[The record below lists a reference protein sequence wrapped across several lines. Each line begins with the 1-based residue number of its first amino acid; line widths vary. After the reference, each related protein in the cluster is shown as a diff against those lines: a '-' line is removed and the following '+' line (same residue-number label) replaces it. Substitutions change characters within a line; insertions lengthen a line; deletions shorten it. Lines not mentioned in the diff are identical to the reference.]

1 MNRAPNRAHLSRRPG
16 RAGAI
21 LALVAGVLLA
31 ACERKPAATEGRRA
45 APALPDIAL
54 APADAAQLT
63 RLSIDRLDDSEGVH
77 PARVTITLERRGGGW
92 ALTAPVAGE
101 ASRAA
106 VEETIRNL
114 ETLHL
119 WKQLDA
125 GTRTYDQYDLT
136 DDKAMRITA
145 WVGERKAVDL
155 FCGKGAQEGQLVR
168 LPARDG
174 MFALVNWGPQGYAGF
189 LFTRALRDWRESA
202 IFRFDEADVA
212 AIEIRNRG
220 GVLRFERHDS
230 GWVGTRAPPGGRPRP
245 WTRFDA
251 AKIAQLLRD
260 MRALS
265 ADDFTDGVSHA
276 DAGVDDAERTGGVL
290 RIERRT
296 SGPLTLRVGDLAH
309 DDTRFGLRD
318 ARWATKDGG
327 DETLYVLSP
336 YTSGWAL
343 ADRHKFE

>member
-1 MNRAPNRAHLSRRPG
+1 
-16 RAGAI
+16 
-21 LALVAGVLLA
+21 
-31 ACERKPAATEGRRA
+31 
-45 APALPDIAL
+45 
-54 APADAAQLT
+54 
-63 RLSIDRLDDSEGVH
+63 
-77 PARVTITLERRGGGW
+77 VTVTLERRGGGW
-92 ALTAPVAGE
+92 ALTAPIAGE

-114 ETLHL
+114 GTLHL

-125 GTRTYDQYDLT
+125 GTRYYGQYDLT
-136 DDKAMRITA
+136 DEKAMRITA
-145 WVGERKAVDL
+145 WVGARKAVDL

-168 LPARDG
+168 LPDRDG

-202 IFRFDEADVA
+202 IFRFDEAEVA

-220 GVLRFERHDS
+220 GVLRFERHDG
-230 GWVGTRAPPGGRPRP
+230 GWAATRARPGGTPQP
-245 WTRFDA
+245 WTKFDA

-290 RIERRT
+290 RIERRS
-296 SGPLTLRVGDLAH
+296 SGPLTLRVGALAH

-327 DETLYVLSP
+327 DQTLYVLSP

-343 ADRHKFE
+343 ADSHKFE